1 MKKKL
6 KKNNFINFS
15 KNFKKINSKNL
26 EELNNVSKNN
36 NFNSRFCL
44 HEKIHDKQQE
54 MIICQKQD
62 LSYPPKKIIKSDQSF
77 LILKG
82 KLLII
87 IFDNYGKIKD
97 KIILSKNNNIYLRV
111 KKNTFHCDIPLTPF
125 SIHLEIKNCIFNKN
139 INKIAKFKFDQ
150 MKVISKLKY

>member
-6 KKNNFINFS
+6 KKNNFITFNN
-15 KNFKKINSKNL
+15 NFKIINLKNL
-26 EELNNVSKNN
+26 EDLKNVSKNN
-36 NFNSRFCL
+36 SFNSRFCL

-54 MIICQKQD
+54 MIICQKQN

-87 IFDNYGKIKD
+87 IFDNYGRIKN
-97 KIILSKNNNIYLRV
+97 KVILSKDKNMYLRV
-111 KKNTFHCDIPLTPF
+111 KKNTFHCDIPLTPY

-139 INKIAKFKFDQ
+139 TNKVAKFKFDP
-150 MKVISKLKY
+150 MKVISQLKY